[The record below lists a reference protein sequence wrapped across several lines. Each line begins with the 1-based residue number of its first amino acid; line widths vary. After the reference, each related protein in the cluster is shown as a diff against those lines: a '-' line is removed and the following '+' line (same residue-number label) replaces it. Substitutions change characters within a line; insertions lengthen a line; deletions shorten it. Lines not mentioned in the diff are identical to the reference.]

1 MVCAVP
7 HDLVTEGNEDTTA
20 DHVAVVVEDIDRVV
34 CDAVVHPAQR
44 DDASE
49 ALLQPG
55 AGRPGWALRSGW
67 TRRPRCS
74 GWALCTGRPGR
85 TCGPG
90 WARRSGS
97 AGGTRR
103 PGGPRCSG
111 WALCTGRPGRTR
123 GPAAS
128 LAEHAVDHRLDG
140 LSARQDGTIGDVVD
154 ARRVDHVADL
164 PVGDRREH
172 DAVFLLAGGTAC
184 ESVVPQVAAI
194 ARRRRLGD

>member
-90 WARRSGS
+90 SARPAGS

-103 PGGPRCSG
+103 R
-111 WALCTGRPGRTR
+111 
-123 GPAAS
+123 
-128 LAEHAVDHRLDG
+128 
-140 LSARQDGTIGDVVD
+140 AR
-154 ARRVDHVADL
+154 ARR
-164 PVGDRREH
+164 
-172 DAVFLLAGGTAC
+172 AGSGPGTTRA
-184 ESVVPQVAAI
+184 
-194 ARRRRLGD
+194 G